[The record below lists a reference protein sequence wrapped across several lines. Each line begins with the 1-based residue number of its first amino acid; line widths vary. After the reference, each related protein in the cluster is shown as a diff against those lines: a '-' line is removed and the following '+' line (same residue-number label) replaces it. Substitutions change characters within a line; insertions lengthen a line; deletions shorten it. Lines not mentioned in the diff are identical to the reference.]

1 MKKQNIQRKGDSSLL
16 IRSGELCFYQPEDL
30 DKPNINTRIKNIK
43 DALKL
48 STPPPRCYESVPDG
62 KKGNM
67 KLNKNCN
74 YCSYKFDCY
83 ADANGGQGLR
93 GFKYANGITYLTHVE
108 VAPRVEE
115 YEPKAV

>member
-1 MKKQNIQRKGDSSLL
+1 
-16 IRSGELCFYQPEDL
+16 
-30 DKPNINTRIKNIK
+30 
-43 DALKL
+43 
-48 STPPPRCYESVPDG
+48 VPDG

-74 YCSYKFDCY
+74 YCPHKFDCY

-93 GFKYANGITYLTHVE
+93 GFKYSNGITYLTHVE